1 MEIVIRAGEWI
12 GHTMKTTDII
22 LFIGFGMALI
32 WGGLYTGTYGKKN
45 TYLIWAG
52 VIIDIILWVVS
63 RNLLALFG
71 GILTGIA
78 VGSLIEGFNA
88 LFRKMGIRRE
98 EYYMQGWKNWV
109 FFSIITIVMMLSTI
123 SIVAMIQ

>member
-1 MEIVIRAGEWI
+1 
-12 GHTMKTTDII
+12 MKTTDIV
-22 LFIGFGMALI
+22 LFIGFGMAFL
-32 WGGLYTGTYGKKN
+32 WSGFYTGTKGKKN
-45 TYLIWAG
+45 TYIIWGG
-52 VIIDIILWVVS
+52 VIIDLILWVVS

-88 LFRKMGIRRE
+88 IFRKMGIRRE

-109 FFSIITIVMMLSTI
+109 VFMVITIVMMVSTVA
-123 SIVAMIQ
+123 IVVMIQ

>member
-1 MEIVIRAGEWI
+1 
-12 GHTMKTTDII
+12 
-22 LFIGFGMALI
+22 MALI
-32 WGGLYTGTYGKKN
+32 LGGLYSGTIGKKN
-45 TYLIWAG
+45 TYLIWGG

-109 FFSIITIVMMLSTI
+109 VLMVITTVMMLSTI
-123 SIVAMIQ
+123 SIVVLIQ

>member
-1 MEIVIRAGEWI
+1 
-12 GHTMKTTDII
+12 MKTTDII
-22 LFIGFGMALI
+22 IAVGFGMALI

-45 TYLIWAG
+45 TYLIWGG
-52 VIIDIILWVVS
+52 VIIDLILWVVS

-71 GILTGIA
+71 GILMGIA

-88 LFRKMGIRRE
+88 IFRKMGIRRE

-109 FFSIITIVMMLSTI
+109 VFSIITIVMMLSTI
-123 SIVAMIQ
+123 AIVVMIQ